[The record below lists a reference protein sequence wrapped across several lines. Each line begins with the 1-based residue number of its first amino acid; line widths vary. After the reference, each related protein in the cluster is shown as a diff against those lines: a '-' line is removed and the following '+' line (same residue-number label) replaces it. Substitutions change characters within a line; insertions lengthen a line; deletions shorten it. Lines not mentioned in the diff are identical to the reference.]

1 MLALNAVND
10 RFEHFIH
17 LHVLF
22 LRIIWFTH
30 QISDWVTH
38 CVRIPE
44 KWHTKANLFPCIIN
58 TYRQWKHSVKV
69 KYQLV
74 PGIKC
79 SRSWIFIH
87 LFYYRMHKMFTWS
100 SAVRRNWPRRS
111 WFYRRRF
118 GPGIVVDAS
127 WRWRTAV
134 SQCKQHGGHTSPEKD
149 SLWYWHK
156 GD

>member
-1 MLALNAVND
+1 MLALNAVYD

-22 LRIIWFTH
+22 LRIIWFRH
-30 QISDWVTH
+30 QISDWVTY
-38 CVRIPE
+38 CVRISE
-44 KWHTKANLFPCIIN
+44 KWHTLANLFPCIIN
-58 TYRQWKHSVKV
+58 RISNKSILWKSSIS
-69 KYQLV
+69 L
-74 PGIKC
+74 C

-118 GPGIVVDAS
+118 GHGIAVDAS

-149 SLWYWHK
+149 SLWYWYK